1 MLSKRFKD
9 IFNTNRLLE
18 VLKLYKKTAGYKE
31 TKELIKSGE
40 FLKQLKKGYI
50 PDPLQGFEIEKSSGG
65 KRQLAQASITSKVVQ
80 KIIATELLDTV
91 KFSDKSYAFRPN
103 KGTIKAINRAKDFLK
118 KYQWVAKADIDN
130 FFDSINQQ
138 KLLIILNRIIVDKKI
153 IALISLYLKN
163 GMLKEHKWV
172 DKEKG
177 VYQGDVL
184 SPILSNIYLH
194 SFDESLEKDG
204 IDFIRYADDMV
215 FFAKSKKG
223 AKKKLAKAIAY
234 LKALDL
240 SFGDDKSYIA
250 SLEDGFEFLGL
261 RFKDNEVLMDNEKF
275 QKKLSKISQKCK
287 KRNLQESIEF
297 LNEYLQG
304 IKNYYYKVLTSKHQ
318 LILIGEHID
327 EILIK
332 KIAYAKQ
339 KKIINKKG
347 KFFNILLSLEDL
359 QHNTS
364 EEKQRHANMLLDRA
378 YELLA
383 QEKPLKSAQK
393 KIAKK
398 KREFLKEQIKASEI
412 VLNAFGLYVSVN
424 RGKIVVKEYGKVVQK
439 SPINWITRIIV
450 MSKGVSLSSNLIWQ
464 CSKRKIDIDFIN
476 QSKPYAQITYY
487 NAISNELHLK
497 QIDIKNSQKGLAIA
511 KAIIK
516 AKMKNQINLIKY
528 YARYREK
535 EDIEDYNKLQDYIDK
550 MEAIYTRVTSAK
562 DQAMLMGFEGSL
574 SNIYWQ
580 AFGILI
586 ENREFKRVT
595 LDAPDA
601 INQALNYGYAFI
613 YHRVQS
619 ALLKTG
625 VNIYHSF
632 LHSSQPNKPT
642 LVYDLVE
649 PFRQLVVDRE
659 IISIL
664 NRGTKLNSSKG
675 RLDKKSVK
683 VITQNIQERLA
694 TPTKWR
700 KGKYKLATIIDEQ
713 ALELAHVIKGIKSK
727 FKGFVGRF

>member
-9 IFNTNRLLE
+9 IFTTDRLLNTLE
-18 VLKLYKKTAGYKE
+18 LYKKTKGYKE
-31 TKELIKSGE
+31 AKELIKSGE

-50 PDPLQGFEIEKSSGG
+50 PDPLQGFEIEKSDGG
-65 KRQLAQASITSKVVQ
+65 KRQLANATITSKVVQ
-80 KIIATELLDTV
+80 KIIATELLESV
-91 KFSDKSYAFRPN
+91 KFNNKSYAFRPN
-103 KGTIKAINRAKDFLK
+103 KGTLKAINRTKDFLI
-118 KYQWVAKADIDN
+118 KYKWIAKADIDN
-130 FFDSINQQ
+130 FFDTINQK
-138 KLLIILNRIIVDKKI
+138 KLLTILNRIIIDKKI
-153 IALISLYLKN
+153 IALIALFLKN
-163 GMLKEHKWV
+163 GMLKEHHWV

-184 SPILSNIYLH
+184 SPVLSNIYLH
-194 SFDESLEKDG
+194 TFDEALEKEG
-204 IDFIRYADDMV
+204 IDFVRYADDMV
-215 FFAKSKKG
+215 FFAKSKKE
-223 AKKKLAKAIAY
+223 AKKNLAKAAAY

-240 SFGDDKSYIA
+240 SFGEDKSYIS

-261 RFKDNEVLMDNEKF
+261 RFKGDEILMDNEKF
-275 QKKLSKISQKCK
+275 QKKLSKISKNTK

-304 IKNYYYKVLTSKHQ
+304 IKNYYAKVLSSKHQ

-327 EILIK
+327 EILIR
-332 KIAYAKQ
+332 KIANAKR

-347 KFFNILLSLEDL
+347 KFFNILLTLEDL
-359 QHNTS
+359 QHTTT
-364 EEKQRHANMLLDRA
+364 EEKQRHANMLIDRA

-383 QEKPLKSAQK
+383 QEKPLKSAEK

-412 VLNAFGLYVSVN
+412 ILNAYGLYVSVN

-439 SPINWITRIIV
+439 SPINWISRIIV
-450 MSKGVSLSSNLIWQ
+450 MSKGVSFSSNLIWQ

-476 QSKPYAQITYY
+476 QSIPYAQITYH
-487 NAISNELHLK
+487 NTISNELHLK
-497 QIDIKNSQKGLAIA
+497 QLDIKNSSKGLEIA

-516 AKMKNQINLIKY
+516 AKMRNQINLVKY

-535 EDIEDYNKLQDYIDK
+535 ENPKEYQELQKNIDK
-550 MEAIYTRVTSAK
+550 MEAIFKNLKKAQKQST
-562 DQAMLMGFEGSL
+562 LMGLEGSL

-580 AFGILI
+580 CFGILI
-586 ENREFKRVT
+586 DKPNFKRVT
-595 LDAPDA
+595 LDAPDT

-625 VNIYHSF
+625 INIYQSF
-632 LHSSQPNKPT
+632 LHSEQPNKPT

-649 PFRQLVVDRE
+649 PFRQLIVDRE

-675 RLDKKSVK
+675 KLDKKSVK

-700 KGKYKLATIIDEQ
+700 KGKYKLTTIIDEQ
-713 ALELAHVIKGIKSK
+713 ALELAHVVKGIKSK

>member
-9 IFNTNRLLE
+9 IFTTDKLLYTLE
-18 VLKLYKKTAGYKE
+18 LYKKTAGYKE
-31 TKELIKSGE
+31 AKELIKSGE

-65 KRQLAQASITSKVVQ
+65 KRQLANATITSKVVQ
-80 KIIATELLDTV
+80 KILATELLERV

-103 KGTIKAINRAKDFLK
+103 KGTLKAINRTKDFLK
-118 KYQWVAKADIDN
+118 KYKFVAKADVDN
-130 FFDSINQQ
+130 FFDSINQN
-138 KLLIILNRIIVDKKI
+138 KLLTILNRIIADKKI

-163 GMLKEHKWV
+163 GMLKEHKWI

-184 SPILSNIYLH
+184 SPVLSNIYLH
-194 SFDESLEKDG
+194 SFDEALEKEG
-204 IDFIRYADDMV
+204 IDFVRYADDMV
-215 FFAKSKKG
+215 FFAKSKKK
-223 AKKKLAKAIAY
+223 AKKNLAKATAY

-240 SFGDDKSYIA
+240 KFGDDKSYIS

-261 RFKDNEVLMDNEKF
+261 RFKENEVLMDNDKF

-304 IKNYYYKVLTSKHQ
+304 IKNYYAKVLSSKHQ

-327 EILIK
+327 EILIR
-332 KIAYAKQ
+332 KIAHEKQ
-339 KKIINKKG
+339 QKTINKKG

-359 QHNTS
+359 QHYTT
-364 EEKQRHANMLLDRA
+364 EEKQRHANMLIDRA

-383 QEKPLKSAQK
+383 QEKPLKSAEK

-398 KREFLKEQIKASEI
+398 KRDFLKEQIKSSEI

-487 NAISNELHLK
+487 NAVSNELHLK
-497 QIDIKNSQKGLAIA
+497 QLDLKNSNKGLAVA

-516 AKMKNQINLIKY
+516 AKMKNQINLVKY

-535 EDIEDYNKLQDYIDK
+535 EDIQDYKELLKYIDK
-550 MEAIYTRVTSAK
+550 MEAIYTKVKTAK
-562 DQAMLMGFEGSL
+562 DQSMLMGFEGSL

-586 ENREFKRVT
+586 DNRDFKRVT
-595 LDAPDA
+595 LDAPDT

-625 VNIYHSF
+625 INIYHSF
-632 LHSSQPNKPT
+632 LHSTQPNKPT

-700 KGKYKLATIIDEQ
+700 KGKYKLNTIIDEQ